1 MQEGISC
8 LQKDC
13 WEINVSAY
21 VTVDLKFFLKL
32 WIRHNAIAAH
42 DTNHVLKSVHA
53 VLEKML
59 IVDLLFFFFI
69 KAALFFLPFKACSW
83 QIILII
89 RLNFLQ

>member
-1 MQEGISC
+1 M
-8 LQKDC
+8 QKDC

-59 IVDLLFFFFI
+59 IVDLLFFFLL
-69 KAALFFLPFKACSW
+69 KLPCSSSLSKPAAGKSFS
-83 QIILII
+83 
-89 RLNFLQ
+89 